1 MKSVEEVK
9 SMIDKLQKTEE
20 KLLKEMD
27 RLVEID
33 NNPDKL
39 FTSEQLEKYTKIQN
53 ELKNLNTQI
62 NTLEWVWGSNKME
75 IASNGR

>member
-33 NNPDKL
+33 NNPDKK